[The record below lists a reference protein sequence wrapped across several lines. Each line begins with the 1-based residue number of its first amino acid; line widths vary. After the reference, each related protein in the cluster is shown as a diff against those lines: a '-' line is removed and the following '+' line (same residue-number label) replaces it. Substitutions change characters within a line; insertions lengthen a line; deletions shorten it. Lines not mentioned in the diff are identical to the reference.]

1 MEENRLI
8 IDGFTM
14 QELLFQLGDLRRC
27 NDMLQAENR
36 NMSNLLNEKNE
47 TIKTLKALILKDS
60 DVDENRQ

>member
-27 NDMLQAENR
+27 NDQLQAENR
-36 NMSNLLNEKNE
+36 NLSNLLNEKDE
-47 TIKTLKALILKDS
+47 TIKTLKGLLLK
-60 DVDENRQ
+60 ENE

>member
-36 NMSNLLNEKNE
+36 SMLNLIEEKNE
-47 TIKTLKALILKDS
+47 TIKTLKAVLLKDS
-60 DVDENRQ
+60 DVDE